1 MVSFLRQA
9 EANPSLRT
17 ADGLCGSIFSQISS
31 SIIALDKGIVRQTTG
46 HAHARSVLF
55 FVRGGTIK
63 TQNQMNGEIRD
74 REIRVISETGEMLG
88 VMSPR
93 EAMRL
98 AEEADLDL
106 VKISPN
112 AVPPVCKIM
121 DYGKFKF
128 EQAKKEKENRR
139 NQKVVEIKE
148 VQLSMTIDVGDLNV
162 KAKQATKFLGE
173 GNKVKV
179 SIRLRGRQM
188 AHANL
193 GRDVMNNFFEGLKE
207 IAVIEKP
214 INMEGRN
221 IIMILAPKKS

>member
-1 MVSFLRQA
+1 
-9 EANPSLRT
+9 
-17 ADGLCGSIFSQISS
+17 
-31 SIIALDKGIVRQTTG
+31 
-46 HAHARSVLF
+46 
-55 FVRGGTIK
+55 
-63 TQNQMNGEIRD
+63 MNGEIRD

-162 KAKQATKFLGE
+162 KTKQATKFLGE

>member
-1 MVSFLRQA
+1 
-9 EANPSLRT
+9 
-17 ADGLCGSIFSQISS
+17 
-31 SIIALDKGIVRQTTG
+31 
-46 HAHARSVLF
+46 
-55 FVRGGTIK
+55 
-63 TQNQMNGEIRD
+63 
-74 REIRVISETGEMLG
+74 MLG